1 MMELMTLKL
10 DSAYKPVGIVSWR
23 DALVLVIT
31 KKAYAVELY
40 ETYVR
45 SAREIFQ
52 LPSVIA
58 LKKYVNI
65 NFLRPVCS
73 RKNIILRDEN
83 ICQYCG
89 EQFASEDLTMDHI
102 VPKAQ
107 GGKKS
112 WKNIVASC
120 KPCNQKKGSRTP
132 QQAGMKLL
140 KDPKPLSGTGMI
152 RRRSDKS
159 HNQWKDYLDIYA
171 KT

>member
-31 KKAYAVELY
+31 EKAYAVELY

-45 SAREIFQ
+45 SARQIFQ

-58 LKKYVNI
+58 LKKFVNVD
-65 NFLRPVCS
+65 FLRPVCS
-73 RKNIILRDEN
+73 RKNIILRDGN

-89 EQFASEDLTMDHI
+89 GDFPTDDLTMDHI
-102 VPKAQ
+102 VPKSQ
-107 GGKKS
+107 GGEKS

-120 KPCNQKKGSRTP
+120 KPCNQKKGNRTP
-132 QQAGMKLL
+132 EQAGMKLL
-140 KDPKPLSGTGMI
+140 REPKPLTGTGMLQ
-152 RRRSDKS
+152 RRSKNLHS
-159 HNQWKDYLDIYA
+159 HWKDSLDIYS

>member
-1 MMELMTLKL
+1 MTLKL

-31 KKAYAVELY
+31 EKAYAVEVY

-45 SAREIFQ
+45 SAREVFQ

-58 LKKYVNI
+58 LKKYINI
-65 NFLRPVCS
+65 DFLKPVCS

-83 ICQYCG
+83 TCQYCG
-89 EQFASEDLTMDHI
+89 KEFSSDDLTMDHI
-102 VPKAQ
+102 IPKAK

-112 WKNIVASC
+112 WKNIVTAC

-132 QQAGMKLL
+132 EQAGMRLL
-140 KDPKPLSGTGMI
+140 RVPRPLTGPVMI
-152 RRRSDKS
+152 KRRSSSFHS
-159 HNQWKDYLDIYA
+159 HWKNYLDVYF
-171 KT
+171 KS

>member
-1 MMELMTLKL
+1 MTLKL

-31 KKAYAVELY
+31 EKAYAVEVY

-45 SAREIFQ
+45 SAREVFQ

-58 LKKYVNI
+58 LKKYINI
-65 NFLRPVCS
+65 DFLKPVCS

-83 ICQYCG
+83 TCQYCG
-89 EQFASEDLTMDHI
+89 KEFSSDDLTMDHI
-102 VPKAQ
+102 VPKAK

-112 WKNIVASC
+112 WKNIVTAC

-132 QQAGMKLL
+132 EQAGMRLL
-140 KDPKPLSGTGMI
+140 RVPRPLTGPVMI
-152 RRRSDKS
+152 KRRSNNFHS
-159 HNQWKDYLDIYA
+159 HWKNYLDVYF
-171 KT
+171 KS

>member
-31 KKAYAVELY
+31 EKAYAVEVY
-40 ETYVR
+40 ETFVR

-58 LKKYVNI
+58 LKRFVNVD
-65 NFLRPVCS
+65 FLRPVCS
-73 RKNIILRDEN
+73 RKNIILRDGN

-89 EQFASEDLTMDHI
+89 EEFHSDDLTMDHV
-102 VPKAQ
+102 VPKAR
-107 GGKKS
+107 GGEKS
-112 WKNIVASC
+112 WKNIVTAC

-132 QQAGMKLL
+132 EQAGMRLL
-140 KDPKPLSGTGMI
+140 KEPKPLTGPGMLK
-152 RRRSDKS
+152 RRSENLHS
-159 HNQWKDYLDIYA
+159 HWRDYLDNYS

>member
-1 MMELMTLKL
+1 MELMTLKL
-10 DSAYKPVGIVSWR
+10 DSVYKPVGIVSWR

-40 ETYVR
+40 QTYVH

-58 LKKYVNI
+58 LKRYVNI

-83 ICQYCG
+83 SCQYCG
-89 EQFASEDLTMDHI
+89 KQFLSEDLTMDHV
-102 VPKAQ
+102 VPKSQ

-112 WKNIVASC
+112 WKNIVAAC

-132 QQAGMKLL
+132 EQAGMELL
-140 KDPKPLSGTGMI
+140 KDPEPLSGAGMI
-152 RRRSDKS
+152 KRRSKLRS
-159 HNQWKDYLDIYA
+159 QWENYLDFYA
-171 KT
+171 KA

>member
-1 MMELMTLKL
+1 MELMTLKL

-31 KKAYAVELY
+31 EKAYAVEVY

-45 SAREIFQ
+45 SAREVFQ

-58 LKKYVNI
+58 LKKYINI
-65 NFLRPVCS
+65 DFLKPVCS

-83 ICQYCG
+83 TCQYCG
-89 EQFASEDLTMDHI
+89 KEFSSDDLTMDHI
-102 VPKAQ
+102 VPKAK

-112 WKNIVASC
+112 WRNIVTAC

-132 QQAGMKLL
+132 EQAGMRLL
-140 KDPKPLSGTGMI
+140 RVPRPLTGPVMI
-152 RRRSDKS
+152 KRRSNNFHS
-159 HNQWKDYLDIYA
+159 HWKNYLDVYF
-171 KT
+171 KS

>member
-23 DALVLVIT
+23 DALVLVINE
-31 KKAYAVELY
+31 KAYAVEVY

-58 LKKYVNI
+58 LKRFVNI

-73 RKNIILRDEN
+73 RKNIILRDGN

-89 EQFASEDLTMDHI
+89 KEFHSDDLPMDHV
-102 VPKAQ
+102 VPKAK

-112 WKNIVASC
+112 WKNIVTAC

-132 QQAGMKLL
+132 DQAGMRLL
-140 KDPKPLSGTGMI
+140 REPKPLTGSGMLK
-152 RRRSDKS
+152 RRSES
-159 HNQWKDYLDIYA
+159 LHNHWKVYLDICA